1 MCGINS
7 VSYIAFSSDSVCYL
21 ILISTWKM
29 GRMEIASS
37 LKLVMDLDLEVFL
50 SH

>member
-1 MCGINS
+1 MCGIT
-7 VSYIAFSSDSVCYL
+7 VPYIAFSSDSVCYL

-29 GRMEIASS
+29 GRVKIASS

>member
-1 MCGINS
+1 MCGIT
-7 VSYIAFSSDSVCYL
+7 VSCIAFSSDSVCYL

-29 GRMEIASS
+29 GRMKIASS